1 MNLLYG
7 LSAAVVLGSLSFSY
21 YLFHSRRKEAES
33 QRILQKLHLQNQA
46 ILEAVPDLILQV
58 DTDRRYT
65 WANKEGIA
73 FFGEDIIGK
82 EASFYFE
89 GEQDTYETV
98 NPLFEGDEALL
109 YLESW
114 QRRHDGKKRLLAWW
128 CRTLKDENGKVTG
141 ILSTARDITEE
152 HEREESLH
160 LSEKKYRNL
169 VENAMI
175 GVYRSDLFGNI
186 LYVNQ
191 ALAGILGFDSP
202 EELIG
207 QNSVLRYSDPEQRA
221 IFIQSVFQK
230 HHINNYEMELLDKG
244 GRSLPVLVSATVE
257 GDVLSGMIIDMREL
271 KKSRG
276 EIDKLSK
283 VIEQIDDAVVITN
296 KYGIITYV
304 NEAFSRHTGYTREY
318 VLGKTPRMLK
328 SNKHDDAFY
337 RELWQTILRGEVFRG
352 TIINTKQNGDLFY
365 ENKTITPLKDDKN
378 NIVGFVSSGK
388 DVTQE
393 RLLQQE
399 IERIATIDKLTG
411 LYNRHKFEKLFVL
424 EAERSHRFL
433 LPLSMILIDIDHFKL
448 VNDTYGHDIGDE
460 VLKHLVKTVQGNIRK
475 IDIFARWG
483 GEEFLILCPGTDL
496 KHTRRLAEKLRLAV
510 DHSCF
515 PEIGHVTISLGVS
528 KFQKDDSFSELFKR
542 ADQGLYHAKEHGR
555 NQVGVIASF

>member
-21 YLFHSRRKEAES
+21 YLFHSRRKEEES
-33 QRILQKLHLQNQA
+33 QRILQKLHCQNQA

-58 DTDRRYT
+58 DTEKRYT

-73 FFGEDIIGK
+73 FFGEDVIGK
-82 EASFYFE
+82 EASFFFE
-89 GEQDTYETV
+89 GEQDTYEIV
-98 NPLFEGDEALL
+98 NPLFEGDDTFIH
-109 YLESW
+109 LESW

-152 HEREESLH
+152 HEREEALQF
-160 LSEKKYRNL
+160 SEKKYRDL

-191 ALAGILGFDSP
+191 ALAGMLAFDSP

-207 QNSVLRYSDPEQRA
+207 QNSILRYTDPEQRA
-221 IFIQSVFQK
+221 NFIQSVFQK
-230 HHINNYEMELLDKG
+230 HHINNYEMELLDKAG
-244 GRSLPVLVSATVE
+244 ISIPVLVSATVE
-257 GDVLSGMIIDMREL
+257 GDILSGMIIDMREL
-271 KKSRG
+271 KKSRE

-328 SNKHDDAFY
+328 SDKHDEAFY
-337 RELWQTILRGEVFRG
+337 RELWQTILKGEVFRG

-399 IERIATIDKLTG
+399 IEKIATIDKLTG

-510 DHSCF
+510 DLASF

-528 KFQKDDSFSELFKR
+528 RFEKDDTFSELFKR
-542 ADQGLYHAKEHGR
+542 ADQGLYYAKEHGR
-555 NQVGVIASF
+555 NQVGSIAVF

>member
-21 YLFHSRRKEAES
+21 YLFHSRRKEEES

-58 DTDRRYT
+58 DTEKRYT

-73 FFGEDIIGK
+73 FFGEDVIGK
-82 EASFYFE
+82 EASFFFE
-89 GEQDTYETV
+89 GEQDTYEIV
-98 NPLFEGDEALL
+98 NPLFEGDDTLIH
-109 YLESW
+109 LESW

-152 HEREESLH
+152 HEKEEALQ

-191 ALAGILGFDSP
+191 ALAGMLAFDSP
-202 EELIG
+202 DELIG
-207 QNSVLRYSDPEQRA
+207 QNSVLRYTDPEQRA
-221 IFIQSVFQK
+221 KFIQSVFQK
-230 HHINNYEMELLDKG
+230 HHINNYEMELLDKTG
-244 GRSLPVLVSATVE
+244 ISIPVLVSATVE
-257 GDVLSGMIIDMREL
+257 GDILSGMIIDMREL
-271 KKSRG
+271 KKSRE

-296 KYGIITYV
+296 KYGTITYV

-328 SNKHDDAFY
+328 SDKHDEAFY

-399 IERIATIDKLTG
+399 IEKIATIDKLTG

-460 VLKHLVKTVQGNIRK
+460 VLKHLVKTIQGNIRK

-510 DHSCF
+510 DHASF
-515 PEIGHVTISLGVS
+515 PEIGHVTISLGMS
-528 KFQKDDSFSELFKR
+528 RFEQDDTFSELFKR
-542 ADQGLYHAKEHGR
+542 ADQGLYYAKEHGR
-555 NQVGVIASF
+555 NQVGSIAVF